1 LRSDGFRIAQHDHC
15 ASSDCKRRC
24 IPETAAQIG
33 MEKDFPTLGLPH
45 PWRICDARTT
55 MHGTGFEGFS

>member
-1 LRSDGFRIAQHDHC
+1 MPMLRVRATRILRADGLRIAQHHHC

-33 MEKDFPTLGLPH
+33 MEK
-45 PWRICDARTT
+45 I
-55 MHGTGFEGFS
+55 S